1 MLGKTAV
8 IKDRTTTLIEICEG
22 RVRACLVL
30 RVSLKVV
37 LVWFLFL
44 FFFPGYCIFIFR
56 NSSKRRELHATFNMT
71 MDVADGLPFSWPLL
85 PLTSA

>member
-22 RVRACLVL
+22 RVRACLGL

-44 FFFPGYCIFIFR
+44 FFFFLDIVY
-56 NSSKRRELHATFNMT
+56 SSLGIQVRGENYM
-71 MDVADGLPFSWPLL
+71 LL
-85 PLTSA
+85 LI